1 MLGIM
6 KNQSSQ
12 VTKTKNVDNT
22 IIGIIIDCCSIKFN
36 NMSLGADGMVK
47 GPSSKNPDQNNPEK
61 YFSQNNKHVSI
72 VIDNTLYYK
81 DIRNKR
87 YF

>member
-1 MLGIM
+1 
-6 KNQSSQ
+6 
-12 VTKTKNVDNT
+12 
-22 IIGIIIDCCSIKFN
+22 
-36 NMSLGADGMVK
+36 MVK
-47 GPSSKNPDQNNPEK
+47 GPSSKKPDQNNPEK
-61 YFSQNNKHVSI
+61 YISQNNKHVSI

>member
-1 MLGIM
+1 
-6 KNQSSQ
+6 
-12 VTKTKNVDNT
+12 
-22 IIGIIIDCCSIKFN
+22 
-36 NMSLGADGMVK
+36 MSLGADGMVK
-47 GPSSKNPDQNNPEK
+47 GPSSKKPDQNNPEK
-61 YFSQNNKHVSI
+61 YISQNNKHVSI